1 MKKLFFSM
9 ALLATVSLSAQ
20 TMAFT
25 AIEIKVKDFTQTD
38 IEEAFDKVFEGVKM
52 NQGGVILERIWMGG
66 TKGMTHR
73 LVWMYTL
80 GVDMVDEGAITPD
93 KNDAFWAKMNN
104 YIEEWGPGTSGRILS
119 WQEGNTEKNP
129 SVHIW
134 DLKVQDQ
141 NQFKKGHDN
150 IIKLFKDDFAGRA
163 VGFGTYDIAKP
174 NGATH
179 WVVVSGEDRNDHLM
193 FVDKLQKSDKFMKM
207 IQERGAVEDV
217 RDFEI
222 EILSR
227 KQ

>member
-1 MKKLFFSM
+1 MKKLFFSII
-9 ALLATVSLSAQ
+9 LFTSVSITAQ

-25 AIEIKVKDFTQTD
+25 AIEVKVKDHTQND
-38 IEEAFDKVFEGVKM
+38 IEEAFDKVFKDVKM
-52 NQGGVILERIWMGG
+52 NQAGVTLERIWMGG

-73 LVWMYTL
+73 LVWMSTL
-80 GVDMVDEGAITPD
+80 GVDMVDEGAISPD

-119 WQEGNTEKNP
+119 WQEGDTQKNP

-134 DLKVQDQ
+134 DIKAQDQ

-150 IIKLFKDDFAGRA
+150 IVKSFKDEFAGRV
-163 VGFGTYDIAKP
+163 VGFGTYDIGKP

-179 WVVVSGEDRNDHLM
+179 WVVVSGKDRGDHLM
-193 FVDKLQKSDKFMKM
+193 FLDKLQNSSKFMKI
-207 IQERGAVEDV
+207 IQERGEVEDV
-217 RDFEI
+217 RDYEI
-222 EILSR
+222 EILKR